1 MESLISSTPCHVIT
15 YILKVTAA
23 PHRGVNK
30 VTKTL
35 VNGAPIKQCIDF
47 NQRTSMEKPL
57 VMTAMVGDSGSVL
70 LKTAVGFLQF
80 KGKELTVRPKKNKHA
95 QY

>member
-1 MESLISSTPCHVIT
+1 MESLISSTLCHVIT

-30 VTKTL
+30 VSQTL
-35 VNGAPIKQCIDF
+35 VNGAPIKQYIDF

-57 VMTAMVGDSGSVL
+57 AMTAMVGDSGSVL

-80 KGKELTVRPKKNKHA
+80 I
-95 QY
+95 

>member
-1 MESLISSTPCHVIT
+1 M
-15 YILKVTAA
+15 TAA

-30 VTKTL
+30 VSQTL

-57 VMTAMVGDSGSVL
+57 AMTAMVGDSGSVL

-80 KGKELTVRPKKNKHA
+80 I
-95 QY
+95 